1 MAEPS
6 KIRVMIV
13 DDIADTREY
22 IRRSLQFDNLIEVVG
37 LARNGNEAI
46 QMTMEY
52 KPDVIIMDIN
62 MPDMDGITATEA
74 VRRKSPSTQVIIL
87 SVQND
92 PSYMRRAML
101 VGARDFLTK
110 PPSIDELLSA
120 IRRAGKMAEEEKA
133 KLTQQASA
141 VHNAGQ
147 VAIGKAASQPGKIVV
162 VYSPK
167 GGTGRTTIA
176 VNLAL
181 ALVSDE
187 KKVVLAD
194 GAMQYGDVG
203 IFLNETTK
211 NSLVDLAI
219 RADELDIDVVE
230 DVITKH
236 NATGLRIL
244 PAPSRPE
251 LAEKANGEQFTKVLK
266 FLRSNFNYIVVD
278 TASYLTEFV
287 QSALEIADIIVL
299 ITTQDIPSIK
309 NVSLFLS
316 LADASGINRQKIVFV
331 MNKFDRRYTTLTP
344 ERIGENLKQE
354 VLLSIPLDEKVVVS
368 ATNKGIPFY
377 FENKTFPI
385 SRSIASLAEIV
396 KERLQKNEVPPAT

>member
-46 QMTMEY
+46 QMTMEQ

-110 PPSIDELLSA
+110 PPSIDELLAA
-120 IRRAGKMAEEEKA
+120 IRRAGKMAEEEKN

-141 VHNAGQ
+141 VQ
-147 VAIGKAASQPGKIVV
+147 TASQNAVKASSSQGKVVV

-167 GGTGRTTIA
+167 GGTGRTTIS

-181 ALVSDE
+181 ALASDD
-187 KKVVLAD
+187 KKIVLVD
-194 GAMQYGDVG
+194 GAMQFGDVA
-203 IFLNETTK
+203 IFLNETSK
-211 NSLVDLAI
+211 NSIVDLAI

-230 DVITKH
+230 DVISKH
-236 NATGLRIL
+236 NATGLHIL
-244 PAPSRPE
+244 PAPSKPE
-251 LAEKANGEQFTKVLK
+251 SAEKVNGEQFGKVLK
-266 FLRSNFNYIVVD
+266 FLRDHFNYIVVD

-287 QSALEIADIIVL
+287 QVALGAADIIVL

-309 NVSLFLS
+309 NISLFLS
-316 LADASGINRQKIVFV
+316 LADASGISRQKIVFI

-354 VLLSIPLDEKVVVS
+354 VVLSIPLDEKVVVS
-368 ATNKGIPFY
+368 AANKGVPFY

-385 SRSIASLAEIV
+385 SRSIASLAEMV
-396 KERLQKNEVPPAT
+396 KDRIQKLDVPPV

>member
-46 QMTMEY
+46 QMAMEY

-74 VRRKSPSTQVIIL
+74 VRRKSPSTQIIIL

-141 VHNAGQ
+141 VQNAGQ
-147 VAIGKAASQPGKIVV
+147 IAVGKSAAQQGKVIV

-167 GGTGRTTIA
+167 GGTGRTTIS

-181 ALVSDE
+181 SLISDD
-187 KKVVLAD
+187 KKVILTD
-194 GAMQYGDVG
+194 GAMQYGDVT
-203 IFLNETTK
+203 IFLNESSK
-211 NSLVDLAI
+211 NSIVDLAI

-230 DVITKH
+230 DVINKH
-236 NATGLRIL
+236 NPTGLRIL
-244 PAPSRPE
+244 PAPSKPE
-251 LAEKANGEQFTKVLK
+251 LAEKVNGEQFGKVLK
-266 FLRSNFNYIVVD
+266 FLRNHFNYIVVD

-287 QSALEIADIIVL
+287 QAALEAADIIVL

-309 NVSLFLS
+309 NISLFLS
-316 LADASGINRQKIVFV
+316 LADASGIDRQKIVFI

-354 VLLSIPLDEKVVVS
+354 VVLSIPLDEKVVVN

-385 SRSIASLAEIV
+385 SRSIASLAEII
-396 KERLQKNEVPPAT
+396 KDRIQKLDVPPA

>member
-46 QMTMEY
+46 QMTMDQ

-74 VRRKSPSTQVIIL
+74 VRRKNPSTQVIIL

-110 PPSIDELLSA
+110 PPSIDELLAA

-141 VHNAGQ
+141 VQTASQ
-147 VAIGKAASQPGKIVV
+147 VAVKSLSQQGKIIV

-167 GGTGRTTIA
+167 GGTGRTTVA

-181 ALVSDE
+181 ALGADD
-187 KKVVLAD
+187 KKVVLVD
-194 GAMQYGDVG
+194 GAMQFGDVA
-203 IFLNETTK
+203 IFLNESVK
-211 NSLVDLAI
+211 NSIVDLTV
-219 RADELDIDVVE
+219 RADELDSDVMD
-230 DVITKH
+230 DVISKH
-236 NATGLRIL
+236 NPTGLRIL
-244 PAPSRPE
+244 PAPSKPE
-251 LAEKANGEQFTKVLK
+251 LAEKANGDQFAKVLK
-266 FLRSNFNYIVVD
+266 FLRDGYHYIVVD
-278 TASYLTEFV
+278 TTSYLTEFV
-287 QSALEIADIIVL
+287 QVSLEAADVIIL

-309 NVSLFLS
+309 NISLFLS

-331 MNKFDRRYTTLTP
+331 MNKFDRRFTTLTP

-354 VLLSIPLDEKVVVS
+354 VVLSIPLDEKVVIN
-368 ATNKGIPFY
+368 ATNRGIPFY
-377 FENKTFPI
+377 FENKTYPI
-385 SRSIASLAEIV
+385 SRSIASLAEIT
-396 KERLQKNEVPPAT
+396 KDRIQKQDTTPT

>member
-1 MAEPS
+1 MAEPT

-37 LARNGNEAI
+37 LARSGTEAI
-46 QMTMEY
+46 QMTLDQ

-74 VRRKSPSTQVIIL
+74 VRRKSPYTQVIIL

-110 PPSIDELLSA
+110 PPSIDELLAA
-120 IRRAGKMAEEEKA
+120 IRRAGKVAEEEKG
-133 KLTQQASA
+133 KLTQQATA
-141 VHNAGQ
+141 IQNTAQAHAGKTQ
-147 VAIGKAASQPGKIVV
+147 SQQGKIII

-167 GGTGRTTIA
+167 GGTGRTTTA
-176 VNLAL
+176 VNLSL
-181 ALVSDE
+181 ALISDD
-187 KKVVLAD
+187 KKVVLVD
-194 GAMQYGDVG
+194 GGMQFGDVAV
-203 IFLNETTK
+203 FLNEQVK
-211 NSLVDLAI
+211 NSIIDLTNS
-219 RADELDIDVVE
+219 ADDLDVE
-230 DVITKH
+230 MIESVLTKH

-244 PAPSRPE
+244 AAPPRPE
-251 LAEKANGEQFTKVLK
+251 LVEKANGEQFAKVLK
-266 FLRSNFNYIVVD
+266 FLKESYNYIIVD

-287 QSALEIADIIVL
+287 QAALEVADIIVL

-316 LADASGINRQKIVFV
+316 LADASGINRQKIIFI
-331 MNKFDRRYTTLTP
+331 MNKFDRRYSITP
-344 ERIGENLKQE
+344 EKVGENLKQE
-354 VLLSIPLDEKVVVS
+354 VVLSIPFDEKVAINAV
-368 ATNKGIPFY
+368 NRGIPFLID
-377 FENKTFPI
+377 NRTQPI
-385 SRSIASLAEIV
+385 SKAILSLAETV
-396 KERLQKNEVPPAT
+396 KDRIQKNETPSA